1 MDICVSG
8 QSFVTLEDHLGAA
21 QQKTQISFL
30 ISSALRS
37 FCFFMSVSVYH
48 NVSHGQVVFLTV
60 ALFWYTWLGFLPST
74 YY

>member
-48 NVSHGQVVFLTV
+48 NVSHGRVVFLTV